1 MLGDQWLLST
11 QLSSGLVVMLAD
23 FIWLRLNGSFN
34 YSIILATC
42 SHSGF
47 QVSGELCV
55 VCAQASW
62 SLARPSQASGI
73 HFLDHLNSFLV
84 VFFTLRSCFEIC
96 NETAFS
102 SYCPSSSFTV
112 TSVFRLDNQH
122 SGYCLGASFWPCKY
136 PAHVNVARATVLG
149 AITSVCTCS
158 EIALVHQIRLAT
170 DSTIFSVWQACIQ
183 GFARCR
189 EHAHPHT
196 CTDCLQAPDTLKK
209 SEPLEVL
216 SLWCLSNC
224 LQSQVAAGFP

>member
-1 MLGDQWLLST
+1 MLGDQWLLSI

-102 SYCPSSSFTV
+102 SYCPSSSFMV
-112 TSVFRLDNQH
+112 TLQFSGWTTNIVDIVLAHHFGHVSTQH
-122 SGYCLGASFWPCKY
+122 MLMLPVQLY
-136 PAHVNVARATVLG
+136 
-149 AITSVCTCS
+149 
-158 EIALVHQIRLAT
+158 
-170 DSTIFSVWQACIQ
+170 
-183 GFARCR
+183 
-189 EHAHPHT
+189 
-196 CTDCLQAPDTLKK
+196 
-209 SEPLEVL
+209 LEL
-216 SLWCLSNC
+216 
-224 LQSQVAAGFP
+224 